1 MDLLVVASLLGT
13 PPPARLAALGR
24 GLLAAAPARLATALR
39 RLPLRGGLPAR
50 CATSLGC
57 HAELLSTFSRYVGRH
72 NQHQRNITRHNTTRN

>member
-1 MDLLVVASLLGT
+1 MDLLLVASLLGT
-13 PPPARLAALGR
+13 PPARLAALGR

-57 HAELLSTFSRYVGRH
+57 HAEL
-72 NQHQRNITRHNTTRN
+72 